1 MIRSIKYRKRYISA
15 QKSSA
20 TVDAVLAY
28 IYRKEDLLSR
38 CSKYADSVVLGLVD
52 LGLIKKVLSKK
63 GTFYFKT
70 DKAQN
75 FKAIDFAKEFL
86 WAFHNSLDRQIK
98 NHKKYILCF
107 DKDIKTGH
115 GLVDIDTAI
124 KKGYV

>member
-1 MIRSIKYRKRYISA
+1 MRAKRRYVSA
-15 QKSSA
+15 EKSSA
-20 TVDAVLAY
+20 TIDAVLGY

-38 CSKYADSVVLGLVD
+38 CGKYADNVIDGLVD

-63 GTFYFKT
+63 STFYFKT
-70 DKAQN
+70 EKAQN

-98 NHKKYILCF
+98 NNKRFILCF

-115 GLVDIDTAI
+115 GLVDIDIAI